1 MGIYIAPKIGR
12 PPANHVWFSWIWTC
26 CGACAAF
33 KSQTTEKKA
42 HMIKQNA
49 HALAVLYIVFFS
61 LPVISDSSA
70 GEKANPKGL
79 QNKNVFR
86 RPTRTFSTCMFFFT
100 VKSYDTIA
108 VARARF
114 DQKTYQMLG
123 CKNNELKCGLELFAS

>member
-12 PPANHVWFSWIWTC
+12 PPANHVWFSWVWTC

-70 GEKANPKGL
+70 GEKANTQRAAKQKRISTANANIFNL
-79 QNKNVFR
+79 HVFI
-86 RPTRTFSTCMFFFT
+86 S
-100 VKSYDTIA
+100 
-108 VARARF
+108 
-114 DQKTYQMLG
+114 Q
-123 CKNNELKCGLELFAS
+123 

>member
-70 GEKANPKGL
+70 GEKANPQRAAK
-79 QNKNVFR
+79 QKR
-86 RPTRTFSTCMFFFT
+86 ISTANANIFNLHVFFFT

-123 CKNNELKCGLELFAS
+123 CQKQ